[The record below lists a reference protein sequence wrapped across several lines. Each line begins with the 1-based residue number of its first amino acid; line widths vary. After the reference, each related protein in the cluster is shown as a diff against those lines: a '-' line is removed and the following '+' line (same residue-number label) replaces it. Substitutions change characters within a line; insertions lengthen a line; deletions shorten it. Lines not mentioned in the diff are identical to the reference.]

1 MNFLLKGNKY
11 KGPLNKLA
19 YVGMLGDLAT
29 VFVLYA
35 LWRERKSRK
44 IAAAEKS
51 ASEERERNK

>member
-1 MNFLLKGNKY
+1 MNFLLTRSRY

-35 LWRERKSRK
+35 LWKERSRRK
-44 IAAAEKS
+44 ALLAESLAK
-51 ASEERERNK
+51 AERERNA